1 MPRLSAGLVR
11 SLSCQ
16 CILLLP
22 PLVTSANSREV
33 MVFSIFLLIRIPLQ
47 SVSIGQCIFA
57 MVASM
62 CILAMVA
69 DMEPP

>member
-1 MPRLSAGLVR
+1 MNG
-11 SLSCQ
+11 Q

-33 MVFSIFLLIRIPLQ
+33 SVFSIFLLMEYLYSP
-47 SVSIGQCIFA
+47 VAIGQCILA

-62 CILAMVA
+62 CILAMVVS
-69 DMEPP
+69 MESP